1 MLNSFPGFC
10 VCVSGWGYVL
20 FASNCYPTCLPHQ
33 TVCLISKL
41 NSGEL
46 NQTYPN
52 PPVNSQLLNIVALTA
67 TSPCTF
73 TPPYCK
79 LRNDSFFTLSSSQDY
94 ALSLSLSFSFS
105 LSLFLSLFLSAPF
118 WFNVSFHITTY
129 RDVWGRT
136 PSLRG
141 SFLHPSSPVERHS
154 SLQRSVVAHDG
165 TLWGNRTRPGDC
177 CAEPSHLLLMTPTT
191 NRK

>member
-52 PPVNSQLLNIVALTA
+52 PPVNSQLLNIVALKA

-94 ALSLSLSFSFS
+94 PFSLL
-105 LSLFLSLFLSAPF
+105 LSLFLCLSLPLS
-118 WFNVSFHITTY
+118 
-129 RDVWGRT
+129 
-136 PSLRG
+136 
-141 SFLHPSSPVERHS
+141 S
-154 SLQRSVVAHDG
+154 SLLVLCKGFVACASVRVY
-165 TLWGNRTRPGDC
+165 P
-177 CAEPSHLLLMTPTT
+177 LMVVSMCHCMTHYST
-191 NRK
+191 